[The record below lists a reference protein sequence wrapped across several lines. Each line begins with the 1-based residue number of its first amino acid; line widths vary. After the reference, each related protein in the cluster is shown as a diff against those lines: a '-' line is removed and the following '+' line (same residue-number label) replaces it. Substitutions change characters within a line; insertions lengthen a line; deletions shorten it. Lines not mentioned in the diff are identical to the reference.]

1 MSKRKKQ
8 RKHAIRRFAER
19 FDLRLTDHDLNIIAN
34 KIKNGDSKC
43 VERQSHRVTHHRV
56 EYQDKQFTVVYDK
69 FRQTVVTVLPEN
81 EKENA

>member
-1 MSKRKKQ
+1 M
-8 RKHAIRRFAER
+8 
-19 FDLRLTDHDLNIIAN
+19 RLTEHDLNILAK

-69 FRQTVVTVLPEN
+69 VRQTVVTVLPD
-81 EKENA
+81 KERSDL